1 MPPAMRV
8 ACEEDVAHV
17 VCREQVTIGSHKLSL
32 PVPRLRN
39 LKVEVAPM

>member
-1 MPPAMRV
+1 MRV

-17 VCREQVTIGSHKLSL
+17 VRREQVTVGRHKFGLS
-32 PVPRLRN
+32 VPWLGN